1 VRLAPPRYTHVG
13 VLGEMPDNLK
23 KKLAEA
29 QRTIREQA
37 RELRSRQADTQFAEA
52 LLLVRVPEWQ
62 SKTSNPPCNQAEL
75 H

>member
-1 VRLAPPRYTHVG
+1 
-13 VLGEMPDNLK
+13 MPDNLK

-52 LLLVRVPEWQ
+52 LLLVRVPEWL
-62 SKTSNPPCNQAEL
+62 SKTANPPCNQAQL